1 MLLSIL
7 GWVLPFA
14 VIIGIF
20 VYISRKAQGQMG
32 SIMSI
37 GRSKAKLYSTER
49 PSTTFDDVAG
59 YDGVKL
65 EISEVVDFL
74 KTPAR
79 FKDIGARI
87 PKGILLVG
95 PPGTGKTLLARAV
108 AGEAGVPFMS
118 VSGSDFMEM
127 FVGVGASRVRD
138 LFATARKQA
147 PAIVFIDEI
156 DSIGRK
162 RGAGLGGGHDE
173 REQTLNQMLSEMD
186 GFDPTEGIVVMAA
199 TNRPDILDAAIL
211 RPGRFDRQIVVPLPD
226 LEERLPIL
234 RVHCKDKRIDPTVD
248 LGKVARGTPGMSGA
262 DLANLV
268 NEAALHAVRRGSEI
282 IQNVDFEAS
291 RDRVLMGQRRESLVL
306 SGPEKERVAFHEAG
320 HAVVAYVLAEADPV
334 HKVTILPTG
343 LALGVTMQLPMEER
357 HIHPRQHIED
367 TLAVRMGGR
376 AAELLVYGDLS
387 TGAANDLVGN
397 TELARK
403 MVREWGMSDRVGP
416 MAWGSQGQV
425 FLGEDLMH
433 TRDYSEHTSQ
443 IIDDEVELI
452 LRAQEQRAL
461 EALSRHRGGLDA
473 VARGLLD
480 EETID
485 GETVGNLVDQ
495 AYGRPVHGRGSR
507 RFPRSSSPSSTARP
521 VPRTSTARRPRTR
534 RPAATGQPRP
544 AGRVTPTNVRRFPAV
559 RTPRWTPRWA
569 TQPST
574 AASRTPR
581 PRHHRPRCLSP
592 SPPEARTVRR
602 KLLAGSVRRSPRRG
616 RRLRHRR
623 RLVTGRSRPPGR
635 LLPHR
640 RRHADGGRAHPPP
653 ESEENGKP
661 LKETMPGAPVGPLSA
676 STDTGSDA
684 VTVNTRRPPTAAGPS
699 TINLPG
705 ETVNLATVAP
715 ESVSIATCAGDD
727 PGSATAT
734 LRVVAPAMPGAP
746 GTPGPGSSHWS
757 EIVVLPEVEP
767 QTGDR
772 APDAPVTD
780 LPATIGPV
788 ASMLT
793 E

>member
-1 MLLSIL
+1 MNSGRPGDGAPGQNRNRLILYVVVAVAILAVLIAPSLMRTSHATSLSYNTFLSDLQGKQVKSANVNQGSGVITGTLNNGTSYTVNGPNPVIDSEVTALHVLGNNYKLVTPPANSLLGIIL
-7 GWVLPFA
+7 TWVLPFA
-14 VIIGIF
+14 LIF
-20 VYISRKAQGQMG
+20 GVFFYISRKAQGQMG

-59 YDGVKL
+59 YGGVKL

-173 REQTLNQMLSEMD
+173 REQTLNQLLSEMD
-186 GFDPTEGIVVMAA
+186 GFEPTEGIVVMAA

-234 RVHCKDKRIDPTVD
+234 QVHCKDKRVAPTVD
-248 LGKVARGTPGMSGA
+248 LGVVARGTPGMSGA

-268 NEAALHAVRRGSEI
+268 NEAALHAVRRGSELI
-282 IQNVDFEAS
+282 ENVDFEAA

-306 SGPEKERVAFHEAG
+306 SDEEKERVAFHEGG
-320 HAVVAYVLAEADPV
+320 HAVLAYVLPGADPV

-343 LALGVTMQLPMEER
+343 MALGVTMQLPMEER
-357 HIHPRQHIED
+357 HIHPRQNIED
-367 TLAVRMGGR
+367 SLAVRMGGR

-387 TGAANDLVGN
+387 TGASNDLVGN

-403 MVREWGMSDRVGP
+403 MVREWGMSDKIGP

-433 TRDYSEHTSQ
+433 TRDYSEHTGQ
-443 IIDDEVELI
+443 VIDDEVEII
-452 LRAQEQRAL
+452 LRGQEERAL
-461 EALSRHRGGLDA
+461 EVLARHRGGLDA
-473 VARGLLD
+473 VARALLD

-485 GETVGNLVDQ
+485 GETVGRLVDTS
-495 AYGRPVHGRGSR
+495 YGRPVHEHGAKSI
-507 RFPRSSSPSSTARP
+507 PP
-521 VPRTSTARRPRTR
+521 VFV
-534 RPAATGQPRP
+534 AAQ
-544 AGRVTPTNVRRFPAV
+544 
-559 RTPRWTPRWA
+559 
-569 TQPST
+569 
-574 AASRTPR
+574 
-581 PRHHRPRCLSP
+581 H
-592 SPPEARTVRR
+592 
-602 KLLAGSVRRSPRRG
+602 
-616 RRLRHRR
+616 
-623 RLVTGRSRPPGR
+623 
-635 LLPHR
+635 
-640 RRHADGGRAHPPP
+640 
-653 ESEENGKP
+653 
-661 LKETMPGAPVGPLSA
+661 GP
-676 STDTGSDA
+676 TGSDNA
-684 VTVNTRRPPTAAGPS
+684 DGPVGEGSIPGASADTASADAEMPTPAPTDADSPTSAGVSGAKDAEAPSPTRSPWPPPS
-699 TINLPG
+699 
-705 ETVNLATVAP
+705 
-715 ESVSIATCAGDD
+715 
-727 PGSATAT
+727 
-734 LRVVAPAMPGAP
+734 APAGHAPQVATPWPKHPAP
-746 GTPGPGSSHWS
+746 GHW
-757 EIVVLPEVEP
+757 PR
-767 QTGDR
+767 Q
-772 APDAPVTD
+772 APWP
-780 LPATIGPV
+780 PPPPPPPP
-788 ASMLT
+788 SR
-793 E
+793 